1 MWRSSEACCQAK
13 RFLMW
18 RSWQVLFVKVV
29 TTFTKR
35 TCDRCDCQGRNVVR
49 RLPGHVW
56 PPMFEPEVLRKQ
68 MNLIEESTCEI
79 VGIFWRSCSN
89 SAPPEWF
96 GTLGFATLA
105 PDRYAYGCCNI
116 SVGVALDVLFT
127 TNGMWAKKNSHIYLA
142 RKGYNRVIIACD
154 LYCCLLLQCEALR
167 TCRSGFPIATQPSL
181 LCKLEHQVQ
190 CQNFFLGPN
199 SFHAWK
205 PCSIRTHIK
214 SCISRTSV
222 IWKVGWC
229 VSYKFSL
236 KSVSIL
242 LVCSTIPSS
251 ISIFTK
257 QKLENSGDALKFTVK
272 IDWPSHRKSNNWV
285 GSPQGYS
292 PDFHGSFK
300 QAEQHIFW
308 LESHSNLHLQ
318 DESYSYL

>member
-1 MWRSSEACCQAK
+1 
-13 RFLMW
+13 
-18 RSWQVLFVKVV
+18 V

-142 RKGYNRVIIACD
+142 RKGYNRVIRKTPIYTWHEKAIIEWSSHVISIVACCYSVK
-154 LYCCLLLQCEALR
+154 LCALAAQAF
-167 TCRSGFPIATQPSL
+167 RSQHS
-181 LCKLEHQVQ
+181 HR
-190 CQNFFLGPN
+190 
-199 SFHAWK
+199 
-205 PCSIRTHIK
+205 CS
-214 SCISRTSV
+214 
-222 IWKVGWC
+222 
-229 VSYKFSL
+229 VSWNTKFS
-236 KSVSIL
+236 
-242 LVCSTIPSS
+242 
-251 ISIFTK
+251 
-257 QKLENSGDALKFTVK
+257 VK
-272 IDWPSHRKSNNWV
+272 IFFWV
-285 GSPQGYS
+285 QIRFMLGNPVVSGL
-292 PDFHGSFK
+292 
-300 QAEQHIFW
+300 I
-308 LESHSNLHLQ
+308 
-318 DESYSYL
+318 